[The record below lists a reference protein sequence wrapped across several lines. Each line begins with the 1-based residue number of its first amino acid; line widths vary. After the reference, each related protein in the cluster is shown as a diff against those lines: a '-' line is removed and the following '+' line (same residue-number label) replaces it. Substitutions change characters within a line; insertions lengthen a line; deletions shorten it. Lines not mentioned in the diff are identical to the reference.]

1 MTPEIQPYKTKL
13 NHGNAYWMARLS
25 EVAYNGE
32 KKPNVKRI
40 LDELKAEDSG
50 FMNVVPSFKDN
61 AQAILVE
68 HEKYFCMA
76 FRGTDEIRDWFDNFD
91 FDKVEKHGCEF
102 HEGFYR
108 QVSKVWTNLEVEH
121 KLRKNKLEDT
131 PRPMFFTGHSLGGAM
146 ATIATAM
153 WVLEGDRQFTSTYTF
168 GQPRAVTSGTDQ
180 TLNSLVGKKFF
191 RFHHNNDFVPRVPF
205 RIQGFRH
212 VGQYIYV
219 DTDGEIHDEPGFWTR
234 FTDQARGVL
243 EARSEPGID
252 FLKDHDISHYVN
264 AARAGEIN

>member
-25 EVAYNGE
+25 DVAYNGKDKPDE
-32 KKPNVKRI
+32 KGI
-40 LDELKAEDSG
+40 LKELKAEDSR
-50 FMNVVPSFKDN
+50 FMDVVPSFKDN

-68 HEKYFCMA
+68 HEEYFCMA

-108 QVSKVWTNLEVEH
+108 QVSKVWTNLEAEH
-121 KLRKNKLEDT
+121 KLRKKNRKN

-146 ATIATAM
+146 ATIATAI
-153 WVLEGDRQFTSTYTF
+153 WVLEDDRQFTSTYTF

-191 RFHHNNDFVPRVPF
+191 RFHHNNDFVPRVPL
-205 RIQGFRH
+205 RVQDFRH
-212 VGQYIYV
+212 VGQYIYINR
-219 DTDGEIHDEPGFWTR
+219 DGEIHDEPGFWTR

-243 EARSEPGID
+243 DARGEAGID
-252 FLKDHDISHYVN
+252 FFKDHERIHYVN
-264 AARAGEIN
+264 AARKWSIN